1 MKEKLLKLLEEAKIN
16 VAGLGN
22 MEEAEALRVKLLGKK
37 GEITEILRS
46 MKDLAPEERKTMG
59 QIANETKAQ
68 IENLISEKMD
78 SLKKEAKAA
87 KLEAEAIDVTEPG
100 RVEKLGA
107 SHLITK
113 TIDEITDI
121 FMSMGFSVAEGP
133 EVETVY
139 YNFDALNAGPNHPSR
154 DMTDTFYID
163 DKVILRTQTS
173 PIQVRTLLKEPLPI
187 RVIGPGRVFRCD
199 TPDATHSPMFHQLE
213 GLVVDEDI
221 TMADLKGTLDIFA
234 KKMFGSKTKTK
245 FRPHHFPFTEPSA
258 EMDVTCFK
266 CGGKG
271 CRMCKGSGW
280 IEILGCGMVHPNV
293 LKVGNVDTEKYTGF
307 AFGMG
312 LERVAMLKYEIDDLR
327 YLYENDVRFIEQ
339 FK

>member
-1 MKEKLLKLLEEAKIN
+1 MKEKLLKLLEEAKTN

-100 RVEKLGA
+100 KVEKLGA

-133 EVETVY
+133 EE
-139 YNFDALNAGPNHPSR
+139 SS
-154 DMTDTFYID
+154 
-163 DKVILRTQTS
+163 LRNNQ
-173 PIQVRTLLKEPLPI
+173 
-187 RVIGPGRVFRCD
+187 
-199 TPDATHSPMFHQLE
+199 
-213 GLVVDEDI
+213 
-221 TMADLKGTLDIFA
+221 
-234 KKMFGSKTKTK
+234 
-245 FRPHHFPFTEPSA
+245 
-258 EMDVTCFK
+258 
-266 CGGKG
+266 
-271 CRMCKGSGW
+271 
-280 IEILGCGMVHPNV
+280 
-293 LKVGNVDTEKYTGF
+293 
-307 AFGMG
+307 
-312 LERVAMLKYEIDDLR
+312 
-327 YLYENDVRFIEQ
+327 
-339 FK
+339 